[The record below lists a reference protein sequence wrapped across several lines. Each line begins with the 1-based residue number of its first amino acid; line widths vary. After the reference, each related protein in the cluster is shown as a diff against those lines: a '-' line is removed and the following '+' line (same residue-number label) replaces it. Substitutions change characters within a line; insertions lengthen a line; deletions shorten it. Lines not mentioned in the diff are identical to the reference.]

1 MANESNYSLKEVAFI
16 KETIPG
22 VFQTTPKLYKLGVMG
37 FALAP
42 TQKTEQNTELGQD
55 GQATAMDT
63 GSLDIAGNLN
73 MKSKTGLMPILLHSV
88 VGKSTKVDA
97 TTDDWTAATVYIGPA
112 DKYSAGQMVN
122 HSDGLHTLV
131 VKSVSGTG
139 TSDATE
145 PDLTAINPAT
155 GQAYKEYDTIVDN
168 SGANQIT
175 WIVRK
180 KLYKHTGTSDIDM
193 QSLGVYAKSN
203 TAQGGGVDF
212 EQYFTGIFLNS
223 ISFAKASG
231 TIVYKQ
237 DVPTVGLNYRDNTQ
251 LDWVPLVP
259 SGTVEIEDKSFS
271 FNDMKVTIAGVEPEK
286 ASEFNLTL
294 NRNVAVED
302 EVKQG
307 SKDYNV
313 PVMTMDGNLKLK
325 FTKEKWAEVY
335 DNPTKKLVITYAN
348 RSGDKISLTFPSVK
362 TMLGTKE
369 TTTDKYDYI
378 TVPLS
383 ASGSASQKTLSY
395 ETITSTDW

>member
-16 KETIPG
+16 KETTPG

-139 TSDATE
+139 TSGAVE
-145 PDLTAINPAT
+145 PDISGL
-155 GQAYKEYDTIVDN
+155 KEYDSVADN
-168 SGANQIT
+168 EVT

-212 EQYFTGIFLNS
+212 EQYFTGMFLNS

-237 DVPTVGLNYRDNTQ
+237 DVPTVGLNYKDNTQ
-251 LDWVPLVP
+251 LDWQALVP

>member
-16 KETIPG
+16 KETTPG

-122 HSDGLHTLV
+122 HSNGTHTLV
-131 VKSVSGTG
+131 VKSVTGTG
-139 TSDATE
+139 TSGAVE
-145 PDLTAINPAT
+145 PDISALN
-155 GQAYKEYDTIVDN
+155 EYDSVVDN
-168 SGANQIT
+168 EVT

-212 EQYFTGIFLNS
+212 EQYFTGMFLNS

-251 LDWVPLVP
+251 LDWQVLVP

-271 FNDMKVTIAGVEPEK
+271 FNDMKVTINGVEPEK

-294 NRNVAVED
+294 NRNVTVED

-335 DNPTKKLVITYAN
+335 DNPTKELVITYAN

>member
-16 KETIPG
+16 KETTPG

-139 TSDATE
+139 TSGAVE
-145 PDLTAINPAT
+145 PDISGLN
-155 GQAYKEYDTIVDN
+155 EYDSVVDN
-168 SGANQIT
+168 EVT

-251 LDWVPLVP
+251 LDWQTLVP

>member
-16 KETIPG
+16 KETTPG

-131 VKSVSGTG
+131 VKSVSGAG
-139 TSDATE
+139 TSGAVE
-145 PDLTAINPAT
+145 PDISGL
-155 GQAYKEYDTIVDN
+155 KEYDSVVDN
-168 SGANQIT
+168 EVT

-212 EQYFTGIFLNS
+212 EQYFTGMFLNS

-237 DVPTVGLNYRDNTQ
+237 DVPTVGLNYKDNTQ
-251 LDWVPLVP
+251 LDWQTLVP

-335 DNPTKKLVITYAN
+335 DNPTKDLVITYAN

-383 ASGSASQKTLSY
+383 ASGSANQKTLSY

>member
-1 MANESNYSLKEVAFI
+1 MANETNYSLKEVAFI
-16 KETIPG
+16 KETTPG

-131 VKSVSGTG
+131 VKSVSGAG
-139 TSDATE
+139 TSGAVE
-145 PDLTAINPAT
+145 PDISGLN
-155 GQAYKEYDTIVDN
+155 EYDSVVDN
-168 SGANQIT
+168 EVT

-203 TAQGGGVDF
+203 TAQGGGVNF
-212 EQYFTGIFLNS
+212 EQYFTGMFLNS

-259 SGTVEIEDKSFS
+259 SGTVDIEDKSFS

-294 NRNVAVED
+294 NRNVTVED

-335 DNPTKKLVITYAN
+335 DNPTKDLVITYAN

-383 ASGSASQKTLSY
+383 ASGSANQKTLSY

>member
-16 KETIPG
+16 KETTPG

-122 HSDGLHTLV
+122 RSDGLHTLV
-131 VKSVSGTG
+131 VKSVSGAG
-139 TSDATE
+139 TSGAVE
-145 PDLTAINPAT
+145 PDISGL
-155 GQAYKEYDTIVDN
+155 KEYDSVVDN
-168 SGANQIT
+168 EVT

-203 TAQGGGVDF
+203 TAQGGGVNF

-259 SGTVEIEDKSFS
+259 SETVEIEDKSFS

-313 PVMTMDGNLKLK
+313 PVLTTDGNLKLK

>member
-16 KETIPG
+16 KETTPG

-131 VKSVSGTG
+131 VKSVSGAG
-139 TSDATE
+139 TSGAVE
-145 PDLTAINPAT
+145 PDISGL
-155 GQAYKEYDTIVDN
+155 KEYDSVVDN
-168 SGANQIT
+168 EVT

-212 EQYFTGIFLNS
+212 EQYFTGMFLNS

-237 DVPTVGLNYRDNTQ
+237 DVPTVGLNYKDNTQ
-251 LDWVPLVP
+251 LDWQALVP

-294 NRNVAVED
+294 NRNVTVED

-335 DNPTKKLVITYAN
+335 DNPTKDLVITYAN

>member
-16 KETIPG
+16 KETTPG

-112 DKYSAGQMVN
+112 DKFSAGQMVN

-131 VKSVSGTG
+131 VKSVSGAG
-139 TSDATE
+139 TSGAVE
-145 PDLTAINPAT
+145 PDISGLN
-155 GQAYKEYDTIVDN
+155 EYDSVVDN
-168 SGANQIT
+168 EVT

-212 EQYFTGIFLNS
+212 EQYFTGMFLNS

-237 DVPTVGLNYRDNTQ
+237 DVPTVGLNYKDNTQ
-251 LDWVPLVP
+251 LDWQTLVP

-335 DNPTKKLVITYAN
+335 DNPTKDLVITYAN

>member
-16 KETIPG
+16 KETTPG

-112 DKYSAGQMVN
+112 DKYSAGQTVN

-131 VKSVSGTG
+131 VKSVTGTG
-139 TSDATE
+139 TSGAVE
-145 PDLTAINPAT
+145 PDISGL
-155 GQAYKEYDTIVDN
+155 KEYDSVVDN
-168 SGANQIT
+168 EVT

-212 EQYFTGIFLNS
+212 EQYFTGMFLNS

-251 LDWVPLVP
+251 LDWQPLVP
-259 SGTVEIEDKSFS
+259 SETVEIEDKSFS

-294 NRNVAVED
+294 NRNVTVED

-335 DNPTKKLVITYAN
+335 DNPTKELVITYAN
-348 RSGDKISLTFPSVK
+348 RSGDKISLTFPNVK

-383 ASGSASQKTLSY
+383 ASGSANQKTLSY

>member
-16 KETIPG
+16 KETTPG

-112 DKYSAGQMVN
+112 DKFSAGQRVN

-131 VKSVSGTG
+131 VKSVSGAG
-139 TSDATE
+139 TSGAVE
-145 PDLTAINPAT
+145 PDISGL
-155 GQAYKEYDTIVDN
+155 KEYDSVVDN
-168 SGANQIT
+168 EVT

-212 EQYFTGIFLNS
+212 EQYFTGMFLNS

-251 LDWVPLVP
+251 LDWQTLVP

-271 FNDMKVTIAGVEPEK
+271 FNDMKVTIDGVEPEK

-294 NRNVAVED
+294 NRNVTVED

-335 DNPTKKLVITYAN
+335 DNPTKDLVITYAN

>member
-16 KETIPG
+16 KETTPG

-139 TSDATE
+139 TSGAVE
-145 PDLTAINPAT
+145 PDISGLN
-155 GQAYKEYDTIVDN
+155 EYDSVVDN
-168 SGANQIT
+168 KVT

-212 EQYFTGIFLNS
+212 EQYFTGMFLNS

-251 LDWVPLVP
+251 LDWKALVP

-294 NRNVAVED
+294 NRNVTVED

>member
-16 KETIPG
+16 KETTPG

-131 VKSVSGTG
+131 VKSVSGAG
-139 TSDATE
+139 TSGAVE
-145 PDLTAINPAT
+145 PDISGL
-155 GQAYKEYDTIVDN
+155 KEYDSVVDN
-168 SGANQIT
+168 EVT

-212 EQYFTGIFLNS
+212 EQYFTGMFLNS

-237 DVPTVGLNYRDNTQ
+237 DVPTVGLNYKDNTQ
-251 LDWVPLVP
+251 LDWQTLIP

-271 FNDMKVTIAGVEPEK
+271 FNDMKVTIAGIEPEK

-294 NRNVAVED
+294 NRNVTVED

-335 DNPTKKLVITYAN
+335 DNPTKDLVITYAN

>member
-112 DKYSAGQMVN
+112 DKFSAGQMVN

-139 TSDATE
+139 TSGAVE
-145 PDLTAINPAT
+145 PDISGLN
-155 GQAYKEYDTIVDN
+155 EYDSVVDN
-168 SGANQIT
+168 EVT

-203 TAQGGGVDF
+203 TAQGGGVNF

-251 LDWVPLVP
+251 LDWQTLVP

-294 NRNVAVED
+294 NRNVTVED

-348 RSGDKISLTFPSVK
+348 RSGDKISLTFPNVK

-369 TTTDKYDYI
+369 TTPDKYDYI

>member
-16 KETIPG
+16 KETTPG

-112 DKYSAGQMVN
+112 DKFSAGQMVN

-139 TSDATE
+139 TSGAVE
-145 PDLTAINPAT
+145 PDISGL
-155 GQAYKEYDTIVDN
+155 KEYDSVVDN
-168 SGANQIT
+168 EVT

-251 LDWVPLVP
+251 LDWQTLVP

>member
-16 KETIPG
+16 KETTPG

-63 GSLDIAGNLN
+63 GSLDFAGNLN

-112 DKYSAGQMVN
+112 DKFSAGQMVN

-139 TSDATE
+139 TSGAVE
-145 PDLTAINPAT
+145 PDISAL
-155 GQAYKEYDTIVDN
+155 KEYDSVVDN
-168 SGANQIT
+168 KVT

-203 TAQGGGVDF
+203 TAQGGGVNF

-251 LDWVPLVP
+251 LDWEALVP

-271 FNDMKVTIAGVEPEK
+271 FNDMKVTINGVEPEK

-294 NRNVAVED
+294 NRNVTVED

-335 DNPTKKLVITYAN
+335 DNPTKELVITYAN
-348 RSGDKISLTFPSVK
+348 RSGDKISLTFPNVK

-383 ASGSASQKTLSY
+383 ASGSANQKTLSY

>member
-16 KETIPG
+16 KETTPG

-97 TTDDWTAATVYIGPA
+97 ATDDWTAATVYIGPA

-131 VKSVSGTG
+131 VKSVSGAG
-139 TSDATE
+139 TSGAVE
-145 PDLTAINPAT
+145 PDISGL
-155 GQAYKEYDTIVDN
+155 KEYDSVADN
-168 SGANQIT
+168 EVT

-212 EQYFTGIFLNS
+212 EQYFTGMFLNS

>member
-16 KETIPG
+16 KETTPG

-139 TSDATE
+139 TSGAVE
-145 PDLTAINPAT
+145 PDISGLN
-155 GQAYKEYDTIVDN
+155 EYDSVVDN
-168 SGANQIT
+168 EVT

-212 EQYFTGIFLNS
+212 EQYFTGMFLNS

-237 DVPTVGLNYRDNTQ
+237 DVPTVGLNYKDNTQ
-251 LDWVPLVP
+251 LDWQALVP

-383 ASGSASQKTLSY
+383 ASGSANQKTLSY

>member
-16 KETIPG
+16 KETTPG

-63 GSLDIAGNLN
+63 GSLDFAGNLN

-131 VKSVSGTG
+131 VKSVTGTG
-139 TSDATE
+139 TSGAVE
-145 PDLTAINPAT
+145 PDISGLN
-155 GQAYKEYDTIVDN
+155 EYDSVVDN
-168 SGANQIT
+168 EVT

-203 TAQGGGVDF
+203 TAQGGGVNF
-212 EQYFTGIFLNS
+212 EQYFAGIFLNS

-251 LDWVPLVP
+251 LDWEALVP

-294 NRNVAVED
+294 NRNVTVED

-335 DNPTKKLVITYAN
+335 DNPTKELVITYAN
-348 RSGDKISLTFPSVK
+348 RSGDKISLTFPNVK

>member
-139 TSDATE
+139 TSGAVE
-145 PDLTAINPAT
+145 PDISGL
-155 GQAYKEYDTIVDN
+155 KEYDSVADN
-168 SGANQIT
+168 EVT

-203 TAQGGGVDF
+203 TAQGGGVNF
-212 EQYFTGIFLNS
+212 EQYFTGMFLNS

-259 SGTVEIEDKSFS
+259 SGIVEIEDKSFS

-286 ASEFNLTL
+286 ASDFNLTL
-294 NRNVAVED
+294 NRNVAVDD

-335 DNPTKKLVITYAN
+335 DNPTKDLVITYAN

>member
-16 KETIPG
+16 KETTPG

-131 VKSVSGTG
+131 VKSVSGAG
-139 TSDATE
+139 TSGAVE
-145 PDLTAINPAT
+145 PDISGL
-155 GQAYKEYDTIVDN
+155 KEYDSVVDN
-168 SGANQIT
+168 EVT

-203 TAQGGGVDF
+203 TAQGGGVNF
-212 EQYFTGIFLNS
+212 EQYFTGMFLNS

-251 LDWVPLVP
+251 LDWEALVP

-271 FNDMKVTIAGVEPEK
+271 FNDMKVTINGVEPDK

-294 NRNVAVED
+294 NRNVTVED

-383 ASGSASQKTLSY
+383 ASGSANQKTLSY

>member
-16 KETIPG
+16 KETTPG
-22 VFQTTPKLYKLGVMG
+22 VFQATPKLYKLGVMG

-131 VKSVSGTG
+131 VKSVSGAG
-139 TSDATE
+139 TSGAVE
-145 PDLTAINPAT
+145 PDISGLN
-155 GQAYKEYDTIVDN
+155 EYDSVVDN
-168 SGANQIT
+168 EVT

-212 EQYFTGIFLNS
+212 EQYFTGMFLNS

-259 SGTVEIEDKSFS
+259 SGTVDIEDKSLS

-294 NRNVAVED
+294 NRNVTVED

>member
-16 KETIPG
+16 KETTPG

-131 VKSVSGTG
+131 VKSVSGAG
-139 TSDATE
+139 TSGSVE
-145 PDLTAINPAT
+145 PDISGL
-155 GQAYKEYDTIVDN
+155 KEYDSVVDN
-168 SGANQIT
+168 EVT

-212 EQYFTGIFLNS
+212 EQYFTGMFLNS

-237 DVPTVGLNYRDNTQ
+237 DVPTVGLNYKDNTQ
-251 LDWVPLVP
+251 LDWQTLVP

-294 NRNVAVED
+294 NRNVTVED

-335 DNPTKKLVITYAN
+335 DNPTKVLVITYAN

>member
-112 DKYSAGQMVN
+112 DKFSAGQMVN

-139 TSDATE
+139 TSGAVE
-145 PDLTAINPAT
+145 PDISGL
-155 GQAYKEYDTIVDN
+155 KEYDSVVDN
-168 SGANQIT
+168 EVT

-203 TAQGGGVDF
+203 TAQGGGVNF

-251 LDWVPLVP
+251 LDWQPLAP

-294 NRNVAVED
+294 NRNVTVED

-335 DNPTKKLVITYAN
+335 DNPTKELVITYAN
-348 RSGDKISLTFPSVK
+348 RSGDKISLTFPNVK

-383 ASGSASQKTLSY
+383 ASGSATQKTLSY

>member
-1 MANESNYSLKEVAFI
+1 MANETNYSLKEVAFI
-16 KETIPG
+16 KETTPG

-122 HSDGLHTLV
+122 HSNGTHTLV
-131 VKSVSGTG
+131 VKSVTGAG
-139 TSDATE
+139 TSGAVE
-145 PDLTAINPAT
+145 PDISGLN
-155 GQAYKEYDTIVDN
+155 EYDSIVDN
-168 SGANQIT
+168 EVT

-212 EQYFTGIFLNS
+212 EQYFTGVFLNS

-237 DVPTVGLNYRDNTQ
+237 DVPTVGLNYKDNTQ
-251 LDWVPLVP
+251 LDWQPLVP

-286 ASEFNLTL
+286 ASEINLTL

-335 DNPTKKLVITYAN
+335 DNPTKELVITYAN

>member
-16 KETIPG
+16 KETTPG

-131 VKSVSGTG
+131 VKSVSGAG
-139 TSDATE
+139 TSGAVE
-145 PDLTAINPAT
+145 PDISGL
-155 GQAYKEYDTIVDN
+155 KEYDSVVDN
-168 SGANQIT
+168 EVT

-212 EQYFTGIFLNS
+212 EQYFTGMFLNS

-237 DVPTVGLNYRDNTQ
+237 DVPTVGLNYKDNTQ
-251 LDWVPLVP
+251 LDWQTLVP

-294 NRNVAVED
+294 NRNVTVED

-335 DNPTKKLVITYAN
+335 DNPTKDLVITYAN

>member
-16 KETIPG
+16 KETTPG

-42 TQKTEQNTELGQD
+42 AQKTEQNTELGQD

-139 TSDATE
+139 TSGAVE
-145 PDLTAINPAT
+145 PDISGL
-155 GQAYKEYDTIVDN
+155 KEYDSVADN
-168 SGANQIT
+168 EVT

-212 EQYFTGIFLNS
+212 EQYFTGMFLNS

-251 LDWVPLVP
+251 LDWQTLVP

-369 TTTDKYDYI
+369 TTPDKYDYI

>member
-1 MANESNYSLKEVAFI
+1 MANETNYSLKEVAFI
-16 KETIPG
+16 KETTPG

-112 DKYSAGQMVN
+112 DKFSAGQMVN

-139 TSDATE
+139 TSGAVE
-145 PDLTAINPAT
+145 PDISGL
-155 GQAYKEYDTIVDN
+155 KEYDSVVDN
-168 SGANQIT
+168 EVT

-203 TAQGGGVDF
+203 TAQGGGVNF

-251 LDWVPLVP
+251 LDWEALVP

-294 NRNVAVED
+294 NRNVTVED

-335 DNPTKKLVITYAN
+335 DNPTKELVITYAN
-348 RSGDKISLTFPSVK
+348 RSGDKISLTFPNVK

-383 ASGSASQKTLSY
+383 ASGSANQKTLSY

>member
-16 KETIPG
+16 KETTPG

-139 TSDATE
+139 TSGAVE
-145 PDLTAINPAT
+145 PDISGLN
-155 GQAYKEYDTIVDN
+155 EYDSVVDN
-168 SGANQIT
+168 KVT

-203 TAQGGGVDF
+203 TAQGGGVNF

-251 LDWVPLVP
+251 LDWQALVP

>member
-16 KETIPG
+16 KETTPG

-63 GSLDIAGNLN
+63 GSLDFAGNLN

-131 VKSVSGTG
+131 VKSVSGAG
-139 TSDATE
+139 TSGAVE
-145 PDLTAINPAT
+145 PDISGL
-155 GQAYKEYDTIVDN
+155 KEYDSVVDN
-168 SGANQIT
+168 EVT

-203 TAQGGGVDF
+203 TAQGGGVNF

-271 FNDMKVTIAGVEPEK
+271 FNDMKVTINGVEPEK

-294 NRNVAVED
+294 NRNVTVED

-335 DNPTKKLVITYAN
+335 DNPTKELVITYAN

-383 ASGSASQKTLSY
+383 ASGSANQKTLSY

>member
-16 KETIPG
+16 KETTPG

-42 TQKTEQNTELGQD
+42 AQKTEQNTELGQD

-112 DKYSAGQMVN
+112 DKFSAGQMVN

-139 TSDATE
+139 TSGAVE
-145 PDLTAINPAT
+145 PDISGL
-155 GQAYKEYDTIVDN
+155 KEYDSVVDN
-168 SGANQIT
+168 EVT

-203 TAQGGGVDF
+203 TAQGGGVNF
-212 EQYFTGIFLNS
+212 EQYFTGMFLNS

-271 FNDMKVTIAGVEPEK
+271 FNDMKVTINGAEPEK

-294 NRNVAVED
+294 NRNVTVED

-335 DNPTKKLVITYAN
+335 DNPTKVLVITYAN

>member
-16 KETIPG
+16 KETTPG

-63 GSLDIAGNLN
+63 GSLDFAGNLN

-112 DKYSAGQMVN
+112 DKFSAGQMVN

-139 TSDATE
+139 TSGAVE
-145 PDLTAINPAT
+145 PDISGL
-155 GQAYKEYDTIVDN
+155 KEYDSVADN
-168 SGANQIT
+168 EVT

-203 TAQGGGVDF
+203 TAQGGGVNF
-212 EQYFTGIFLNS
+212 EQYFTGMFLNS

-259 SGTVEIEDKSFS
+259 SGTVDIEDKSFS

-335 DNPTKKLVITYAN
+335 DNPTKDLVITYAN

-383 ASGSASQKTLSY
+383 ASGSANQKTLSY

>member
-16 KETIPG
+16 KETTPG

-112 DKYSAGQMVN
+112 DKFSAGQMVN

-131 VKSVSGTG
+131 VKSVSGAG
-139 TSDATE
+139 TSGAVE
-145 PDLTAINPAT
+145 PDISGL
-155 GQAYKEYDTIVDN
+155 KEYDSVVDN
-168 SGANQIT
+168 EVV

-203 TAQGGGVDF
+203 TAQGGGVNF
-212 EQYFTGIFLNS
+212 EQYFTGMFLNS

-237 DVPTVGLNYRDNTQ
+237 DVPTVGLNYKDNTQ
-251 LDWVPLVP
+251 LDWQTLVP
-259 SGTVEIEDKSFS
+259 SGIVEIEDKSFS

>member
-16 KETIPG
+16 KETTPG

-42 TQKTEQNTELGQD
+42 AQKTEQNTELGQD

-131 VKSVSGTG
+131 VKSVSGAG
-139 TSDATE
+139 TSGAVE
-145 PDLTAINPAT
+145 PDISGL
-155 GQAYKEYDTIVDN
+155 KEYDSVADN
-168 SGANQIT
+168 EVT

-212 EQYFTGIFLNS
+212 EQYFTGMFLNS

-259 SGTVEIEDKSFS
+259 SETVEIEDKSFS

-294 NRNVAVED
+294 NRNVTVED

-348 RSGDKISLTFPSVK
+348 RSGDKISLTFLNVK

-383 ASGSASQKTLSY
+383 ASGSANQKTLSY

>member
-16 KETIPG
+16 KETTPG

-63 GSLDIAGNLN
+63 GSLDFAGNLN

-112 DKYSAGQMVN
+112 DKFSAGQMVN

-131 VKSVSGTG
+131 VKSVSGAG
-139 TSDATE
+139 TSGAVE
-145 PDLTAINPAT
+145 PDISGL
-155 GQAYKEYDTIVDN
+155 KEYDSVADN
-168 SGANQIT
+168 EVT

-203 TAQGGGVDF
+203 TAQGGGVNF
-212 EQYFTGIFLNS
+212 EQYFTGMFLNS

-251 LDWVPLVP
+251 LDWQTLVP
-259 SGTVEIEDKSFS
+259 SGIVEIEDKSFS

-294 NRNVAVED
+294 NRNVTVED

-335 DNPTKKLVITYAN
+335 DNPTKDLVITYAN

>member
-16 KETIPG
+16 KETTPG

-122 HSDGLHTLV
+122 HSDGTHTLV
-131 VKSVSGTG
+131 VKSVTGTG
-139 TSDATE
+139 TSGAVE
-145 PDLTAINPAT
+145 PDISGL
-155 GQAYKEYDTIVDN
+155 KEYDSVVDN
-168 SGANQIT
+168 EVT

-203 TAQGGGVDF
+203 TAQGGGVNF

-237 DVPTVGLNYRDNTQ
+237 DVPTVGLNYKDNTQ
-251 LDWVPLVP
+251 LDWQTLVP